1 MNPQEQI
8 KSIGEKLQL
17 LLKRYETLQLENER
31 LMAELMPAK
40 KREIGLMNQITA
52 LEEKVMVLKVS
63 AGSMDEAEKRE
74 LDKKL
79 HVYLKE
85 IDKCIVMLSD

>member
-8 KSIGEKLQL
+8 KRISEKLQL
-17 LLKRYETLQLENER
+17 LLKKYETLQLENER

-40 KREIGLMNQITA
+40 KREISLMNQITA

-63 AGSMDEAEKRE
+63 TGTMDEVDKRE

-85 IDKCIVMLSD
+85 IDKCIVMLSE

>member
-1 MNPQEQI
+1 
-8 KSIGEKLQL
+8 
-17 LLKRYETLQLENER
+17 
-31 LMAELMPAK
+31 
-40 KREIGLMNQITA
+40 
-52 LEEKVMVLKVS
+52 VMVLKVS